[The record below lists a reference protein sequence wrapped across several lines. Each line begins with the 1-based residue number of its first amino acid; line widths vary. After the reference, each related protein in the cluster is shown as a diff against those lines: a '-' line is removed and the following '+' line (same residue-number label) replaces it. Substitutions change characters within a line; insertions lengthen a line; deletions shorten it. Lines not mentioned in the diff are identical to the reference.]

1 LKVGK
6 EKNEIIM
13 KGVRKNMAEYGDFCK
28 FNEEEEGVFSFLCE
42 DEWKKLS
49 RFFEQKTVAA
59 GEKLWSENDPCDFSA
74 IIVSGSMGIK
84 KETKFKKYGIAVGR
98 YTRGAIVGELC
109 LLDESSRA
117 VSAIAYED
125 VSLLLITKENFDNL
139 IAEYPVQGAQLLKGM
154 LFSVSKRL
162 KGCYDRLVA
171 VF

>member
-1 LKVGK
+1 
-6 EKNEIIM
+6 M
-13 KGVRKNMAEYGDFCK
+13 DEYGDFCK
-28 FNEEEEGVFSFLCE
+28 SDEEEGVFSFLCE
-42 DEWKKLS
+42 DECKKLS
-49 RFFEQKTVAA
+49 RLFEQRTVAA
-59 GEKLWSENDPCDFSA
+59 GDKIWPENDPCDFSA
-74 IIVSGSMGIK
+74 IIVSGSVGIK
-84 KETKFKKYGIAVGR
+84 KETGFKKYGIAVGT

-109 LLDESSRA
+109 ILDKSSRA

-125 VSLLLITKENFDNL
+125 VSLLLINKKNLDNM